1 MAHTH
6 SCKVLSEAA
15 LLHCCWQRSTDTVQT
30 PTLSTRAS
38 ASWCFELILDFV
50 LYRFKSGLVVA
61 QTLADTFTHRQRWNL
76 REIQCMFNSSGSQTL
91 SSSSFS
97 SSPGAKSSNK
107 RWTHR
112 CSWIEISVQFY
123 HQLQFYSIQLTH
135 TGGSLLALFASNFIS
150 LKLACTV
157 HRCKWYLE

>member
-1 MAHTH
+1 M
-6 SCKVLSEAA
+6 L
-15 LLHCCWQRSTDTVQT
+15 CCT
-30 PTLSTRAS
+30 
-38 ASWCFELILDFV
+38 WCFELILDFV
-50 LYRFKSGLVVA
+50 LFRFKSGLAVA
-61 QTLADTFTHRQRWNL
+61 QTSADTFTQPEMESQGDTMH
-76 REIQCMFNSSGSQTL
+76 CMFNSQSSGSQTV

-157 HRCKWYLE
+157 HRCRWSPEKTFSFYLSSFVLAPVGEKN